1 MSKTQTKSAFITGI
15 SGQDGA
21 YLSKLLLEK
30 GYKIIG
36 ITRSHHEDNLEKLKR
51 LKIADQVIMEE
62 CDLLDLS
69 SVISLINK
77 YKPNEIYNLA
87 AQSSV
92 GLSFKQPIGTIS
104 FNIVSVLNLLEA
116 IRIIKPDVRFYQ
128 ASSSEMYGKVINLPV
143 CINTPMHPLSPY
155 AISKA
160 SAHWIVVNYRESY
173 GLYACNGVLFNHES
187 FLRSNGFFVK
197 KVLQETV
204 KNQNNPDWVLK
215 VGNIDI
221 KRDFGYSPNYVEAMW
236 LMLQTEKPDDF
247 IICSG
252 KSITLR
258 SIIEHVFYK
267 LGVSLDK
274 LVIDSDFMRPTDI
287 EDIYGDNTPAK
298 SKLGW
303 QYDLDFYQVLD
314 VLIEEELEFLDK
326 NNLGITLI

>member
-1 MSKTQTKSAFITGI
+1 MSEIHTKTAFITGV

-21 YLSKLLLEK
+21 YLSELLLSK
-30 GYKIIG
+30 GYKIVG
-36 ITRSHHEDNLEKLKR
+36 ITRSHHEDNIEKLKH
-51 LKIADQVIMEE
+51 LKIDDLVIMEE
-62 CDLLDLS
+62 CDLLDIT
-69 SVISLINK
+69 SVITLINK
-77 YKPNEIYNLA
+77 YKPDEIYNLA

-92 GLSFKQPIGTIS
+92 GLSFKQPIGTIN

-116 IRIIKPDVRFYQ
+116 IRIIKPDVRLYQ
-128 ASSSEMYGKVINLPV
+128 ASSSEMYGKVTNLPV
-143 CINTPMHPLSPY
+143 TINTPMHPLSPY

-173 GLYACNGVLFNHES
+173 NLYACNGVLFNHES

-204 KNQNNPDWVLK
+204 QNRNNPDWVLK
-215 VGNIDI
+215 VGSIDI
-221 KRDFGYSPNYVEAMW
+221 KRDFGFSPNYVEAMW
-236 LMLQTEKPDDF
+236 LMLQAEKPDDF

-258 SIIEHVFYK
+258 SIIEYVFEK
-267 LGVSLDK
+267 LGVSIDK
-274 LVIDSDFMRPTDI
+274 LVIDNDFMRPTDI

-298 SKLGW
+298 QKLGW

-314 VLIEEELEFLDK
+314 ILIGEELDNF
-326 NNLGITLI
+326 I